1 MCVLSC
7 LSMTATQFTQE
18 EARQVAQ
25 QFLKQKGDKVSTT
38 KATKVVP
45 IKKVKRTTASNNDSK
60 TMVYAVNMGKNEG
73 FVLVAGNGHR
83 NDVIGYS
90 DHGALDAQ
98 KMPSNMLSWL
108 ESYMACAGDDV
119 NAASTPRSTPSG
131 IPTKTPI
138 QPLLTSK
145 WGQDAP
151 YNGQTPIIDNEHC
164 PTGCT
169 ITAMAQ
175 VMNYHKWPKA
185 ATKAIP
191 AYTPTNSEGTSYP
204 SLPALEPTTF
214 NWENI
219 YPSYEDGE
227 DGSEVAR
234 LHKYLGTASC
244 TNYGIGGSSATGYK
258 ALLGLIKYFDYDAS
272 GHAVWRSERSYNEW
286 VDMLYA
292 ELQAKRPVM
301 FSGTSIDA
309 AHSFVVDGYDE
320 DDYFHVNWGWD
331 GTSDGYYRVILM
343 DPKEQGTGGSPNNEA
358 YISGQVAFFD
368 VKPNSGGVGTPPRL
382 TVLTNCLLTDPN
394 GTGDFTTPGTES
406 SSSYYE
412 NNGYIVYPQMNSHNF
427 NIESGEYEL
436 GCRLIKDDG
445 SVAMDY
451 TWDQSANFPA
461 NSGFNGHAKLIYID
475 PVPNPELTDGNY
487 KMFFTSRLKGSDTW
501 QIDKGSE
508 SHYTIINLNHAARKL
523 TARAVSLD
531 PKLTIKEVNLE
542 PETPIVNK
550 PCVMTFKV
558 QNTGT
563 GTFNGTLEMFNLDVS
578 ASFSF
583 MTCDIEPGETKDI
596 NMRVIPKKVG
606 TTNYEILKDNVEKIY
621 TGSFTVAESPAANSN
636 CDLTITHQV
645 TNAQGTEIAAPK
657 AKIDLTITNNSDQ
670 NYYGGIF
677 IYCIKYT
684 GNNSELTHAMYP
696 ETIPAHQTVVLHRES
711 PELTGGERYRF
722 SIRYIKNGREI
733 EQDISDVYY
742 TTVPYYISYDAE
754 GKESF
759 KRWTANLQ
767 PDATE
772 CAIDLTSSPE
782 VTSVNTSANPNLIIY
797 AADDSPLT
805 GNNIVKKEHAENV
818 KLSDQYPYFIQYPFT
833 ANHISYTRTPER
845 YYDAVNNKGWTTLV
859 LPFAAT
865 SCHATIDGVVKPLNW
880 HTSSVNGDILLAT
893 YQYENGSEM
902 IFGFPESTLKSF
914 TPYILGVPLTLN
926 RGSSLMNVPIT
937 FSADNED
944 LNIDNAAITGRN
956 YKMKGTLKPI
966 KDEEDIYVLNADGSA
981 FVLGTHS
988 VNPFDSYFVPI
999 SSLTPADMLTI
1010 SLYFDTP
1017 TSIGEIT
1024 DQQQTDLQGPYYNLN
1039 GQRVSTPS
1047 RGIYIVNGKKVVI
1060 K

>member
-1 MCVLSC
+1 MFVLSC
-7 LSMTATQFTQE
+7 FSMTATQFTQE
-18 EARQVAQ
+18 EAKQVAQ
-25 QFLKQKGDKVSTT
+25 QFLRQKVSKVSTPRV
-38 KATKVVP
+38 TKVVP
-45 IKKVKRTTASNNDSK
+45 IKKVKSTAASNNDSK

-73 FVLVAGNGHR
+73 FVIVAGNGY
-83 NDVIGYS
+83 NNNVIGYS
-90 DHGALDAQ
+90 DHGALDDQ
-98 KMPSNMLSWL
+98 KMPSNMRSWL
-108 ESYMACAGDDV
+108 ESYMACAGDNV
-119 NAASTPRSTPSG
+119 NATSTPRHIPSG

-145 WGQDAP
+145 WGQNQP
-151 YNGQTPIIDNEHC
+151 YNDGAPIIDEEHC

-185 ATKAIP
+185 ATQAIP
-191 AYTPTNSEGTSYP
+191 AYTPNNSAGTSYP
-204 SLPALEPTTF
+204 SLPALEPTIF

-219 YPSYEDGE
+219 YPSYEEGE
-227 DGSEVAR
+227 DGTEVAR
-234 LHKYLGTASC
+234 LLKYLGTAAC
-244 TNYGIGGSSATGYK
+244 TDYTIGGSSATGYN
-258 ALLGLIKYFDYDAS
+258 ALLGMIKYFDYDAG

-343 DPKEQGTGGSPNNEA
+343 DPREQGTGGSPNNEA

-368 VKPNSGGVGTPPRL
+368 VKPNSGGISNPRI
-382 TVLTNCLLTDPN
+382 TVLTNHLLTDPN
-394 GTGDFTTPGTES
+394 GTGSYTTPGTES
-406 SSSYYE
+406 TSSYDE
-412 NNGYIVYPQMNSHNF
+412 NYGYLVYPQMNSHNF
-427 NIESGEYEL
+427 NIESGVFEL

-445 SVAMDY
+445 SVTIDY
-451 TWDQSANFPA
+451 PWDQSANFTA
-461 NSGFNGHAKLIYID
+461 NSGFENHAKVIYLD
-475 PVPNPELTDGNY
+475 PVANPQLTDGNY
-487 KMFFTSRLKGSDTW
+487 KMYFTSRMKGSNTW
-501 QIDKGSE
+501 LIDKGSE
-508 SHYTIINLNHAARKL
+508 NHYMIINLNHAARKL
-523 TARAVSLD
+523 TTTAVSLD
-531 PKLTIKEVNLE
+531 PKLTIKAVKLE
-542 PETPIVNK
+542 PETPIVNV
-550 PCVMTFKV
+550 PCIMTFTV

-563 GTFNGTLEMFNLDVS
+563 GTFQGALELSNLDTS
-578 ASFSF
+578 SPLSF

-606 TTNYEILKDNVEKIY
+606 TTNYAILKDNVDNIY
-621 TGSFTVAESPAANSN
+621 TGSFTVAESAVANSN

-645 TNAQGTEIAAPK
+645 TNAQGTEIAAPR
-657 AKIDLTITNNSDQ
+657 AKIDLTITNNSDH

-677 IYCIKYT
+677 IYCTKYT
-684 GNNSELTHAMYP
+684 GNNSELTHTMHAD
-696 ETIPAHQTVVLHRES
+696 TIPAHQTVVLHRES

-722 SIRYIKNGREI
+722 STRYIKNGREI
-733 EQDISDVYY
+733 EQEIPDVYY

-754 GKESF
+754 GNESF
-759 KRWTANLQ
+759 KRWASNLQ
-767 PDATE
+767 PDASE
-772 CAIDLTSSPE
+772 CAIDLASSPE

-797 AADDSPLT
+797 ASDDSPLT
-805 GNNIVKKEHAENV
+805 GDNIVKKERADNV
-818 KLSDQYPYFIQYPFT
+818 KLSDQYPYYIHYPFT

-880 HTSSVNGDILLAT
+880 FTGSANGDILIAT

-914 TPYILGVPLTLN
+914 TPYILGMPSTLN

-937 FSADNED
+937 FSADNEG

-956 YKMKGTLKPI
+956 YKMKGTFKPI
-966 KDEEDIYVLNADGSA
+966 KDEKNIYVLNADGSA
-981 FVLGTHS
+981 FVLGTNS
-988 VNPFDSYFVPI
+988 VNPFNSYFVPI
-999 SSLTPADMLTI
+999 SSQTPADMLTI

-1017 TSIGEIT
+1017 TSIGEII
-1024 DQQQTDLQGPYYNLN
+1024 DQQQKDLQGPIYNLN
-1039 GQRVSTPS
+1039 GQRVTRPS
-1047 RGIYIVNGKKVVI
+1047 RGIYIVNGKKVII